1 MNGISSVIPR
11 YEKPFQSRDNIL
23 IYDINVSQCTGALPA
38 FVFSVKPG
46 YSEKSFFLSNGKI
59 PKLVGRSSLFTL
71 ISMGEFQKV

>member
-23 IYDINVSQCTGALPA
+23 IYDINISQCIDVLPA
-38 FVFSVKPG
+38 FVYSVKPG

-59 PKLVGRSSLFTL
+59 PKLVTRSSLLTL